1 VPQMSAAPA
10 PIELGG
16 VTYRMSPLDDA
27 DYDELTNWLKSEIIN
42 TARCAITSD
51 MSDDERR
58 EIMAA
63 AMAEAAPIRFGE
75 LNSKPYLKSI
85 YAFSRMIWQGLIKL
99 HPRVQLAD
107 VRAALAGHAVAIQ
120 EASRVFM
127 EINSQKH
134 RGAGEDAGQE
144 PRGPRADQ
152 GRSVPATGEAVPLHA
167 RGHSPNDA
175 LPAVPTAYP

>member
-1 VPQMSAAPA
+1 MPQMSAAPHQ
-10 PIELGG
+10 ITLGG
-16 VTYRMSPLDDA
+16 VVYRMSPLDDA

-42 TARCAITSD
+42 TARSAITSD

-58 EIMAA
+58 EILAA
-63 AMAEAAPIRFGE
+63 AMSEAAPIRFGE

-99 HPRVQLAD
+99 HPRVKLQD
-107 VRAALAGHAVAIQ
+107 VRKALEGNAVAIQ

-127 EINSQKH
+127 EINAQKH
-134 RGAGEDAGQE
+134 RRAGGPAGKDDAGEN
-144 PRGPRADQ
+144 ADQ
-152 GRSVPATGEAVPLHA
+152 GGSVPATGEDVSVHA
-167 RGHSPNDA
+167 GRHPQDDA